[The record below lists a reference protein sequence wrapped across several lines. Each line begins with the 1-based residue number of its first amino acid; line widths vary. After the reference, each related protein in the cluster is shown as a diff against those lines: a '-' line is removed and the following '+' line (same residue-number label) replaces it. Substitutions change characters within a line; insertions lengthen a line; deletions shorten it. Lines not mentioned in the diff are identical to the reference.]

1 MRKKSSG
8 EVLFYKSAGV
18 SLGWNAF
25 LALAAVTAGTLFFSF
40 LLAPVLSRVKNE
52 GGTAATQQLMET
64 VSCIL
69 YLFGVSLCGWIRGKR
84 HSKRPRAGADV
95 FLRGVFLAL
104 AILIFP
110 GLVGV
115 PAKDPASS
123 PTMFFLYMSFLP
135 LTKGLGMAQLS
146 LMLVA
151 AVSGGLQYGFFRL
164 GCFFRKRREARE
176 E

>member
-1 MRKKSSG
+1 MRKKTSK
-8 EVLFYKSAGV
+8 EILLYKSAGV

-25 LALAAVTAGTLFFSF
+25 LAVFAVTAGTLFFSF
-40 LLAPVLSRVKNE
+40 LLAPVLNRVKNE

-64 VSCIL
+64 VSCVL
-69 YLFGVSLCGWIRGKR
+69 YLFGASLCGWLRGKR
-84 HSKRPRAGADV
+84 RAKRMTADADL
-95 FLRGVFLAL
+95 FLRGVFMAL
-104 AILIFP
+104 AVLIFP

-151 AVSGGLQYGFFRL
+151 AVSGGLQYLCFRL
-164 GCFFRKRREARE
+164 GRFFRRRRDARE